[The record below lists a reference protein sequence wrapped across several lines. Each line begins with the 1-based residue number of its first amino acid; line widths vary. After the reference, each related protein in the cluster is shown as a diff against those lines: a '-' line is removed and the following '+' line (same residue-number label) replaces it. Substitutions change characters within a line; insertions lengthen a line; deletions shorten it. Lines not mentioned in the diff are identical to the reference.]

1 MLESV
6 VSTLLNKVLGA
17 YVSNLNYNQL
27 QIGIWSGEVVLRNLR
42 LKREALDKLNLPVD
56 VLHGYLGELTL
67 TIPWSNLK
75 GKPVMININDVYV
88 LAVPRNESTM
98 TADEIKARQQEAK
111 MRKLADAEMIHQ
123 PVEHT
128 NTAEDAK
135 NETFANQLMQKILNN
150 LQFSI
155 TNIHIRYEDEVSAP
169 GHRFAAGITLNEL
182 SAISTDENW
191 IPQTIGDA
199 VNTIHKLATLESLSV
214 YWNTDTYS
222 LAHLKDDESFTRFR
236 SLIATKTHVPPEH
249 QYILKPVCG
258 TGRVKLNKKFGGETP
273 KVDST
278 LLFDELSFVI
288 DDEQYRD
295 AILMIDL
302 FHSYL
307 KKQKYQK
314 LHPPSTVT
322 PRTDP
327 RAYFQFAANAVLSEI
342 HERNQRW
349 TWAHIKQRRVDRLDY
364 IDCYVA
370 DKLGQPTPDQK
381 LKLEELEQKLSY
393 EDIRLYRGRSK
404 AHLRR
409 EKERL
414 AAEEERKRK
423 AAAVQA
429 ANTKSWIG
437 SWWSGPSTANQQEE
451 GEDLVITEEQKQ
463 EFYDAIE
470 YDEDM
475 AAVVESIEFP
485 KDTMLLCLRTT
496 LNKGSFTLKREP
508 HAKNPVE
515 LVSLVFDTVML
526 GAIQYVDSFKVT
538 AALGDLILYD
548 GATKNSQYP
557 KLIGV
562 KQKEP
567 KDRRKSQLDKH
578 LIKFENMK
586 NPFFSLAIEHKP
598 LDGRA
603 DNAMALVM
611 RNIDIVYNPLTISAV
626 LDFFRPPETSADS
639 VYALIEVAGD
649 TLEDIKNQTRA
660 SLAFA
665 LERHTTLDL
674 RVDMDAPVIIIPENC
689 SLKNCRGIV
698 VDAGH
703 INIESNLAPP
713 DAFNEMKAKKS
724 AEYTT
729 EDYVQLRSFM
739 YDKFTIQLTQT
750 KILVGDSVD
759 TCLAQ
764 VREPTK
770 EYEHL
775 HLVDRID
782 MTFLL
787 EMCIVAKSND
797 LTRFKM
803 SGHLP
808 LLSVNFSDT
817 KYRILMQ
824 LPRLIEA
831 SGLLGNDMPDISET
845 DEEIDQQAALDSQ
858 RRMSFMNTRLWEQ
871 SGDDLYV
878 SDSDSDS
885 ELSRK
890 DGDELWSVAETADTE
905 ATQPKQKS
913 SKEAHVNQKI
923 FELDFK
929 VDKVSAN
936 VLMARRQREHGSAF
950 EDLLCEVALEHLS
963 VDYCMRPFDMSIGLS
978 LESLNVVDR
987 MAHGDEFKYLV
998 TSEHLIAQ
1006 STDTTKSKSDS
1017 NELVHVEYIR
1027 VDKDSP
1033 EYRDKYKGIEQTA
1046 NITLSTLNFIV
1057 TRSSVLTLYSFVL
1070 DTFVEEESPTR
1081 NSLDAF
1087 VISNSG
1093 TQDRRASKQQD
1104 KRFSVSKD
1112 GEQRRRSS
1120 VLSKE
1125 TPPAQPSNIYVNI
1138 LLDSVN
1144 FILNDEGV
1152 RLATGRLSH
1161 GDMSVLMIQN
1171 TIKLSAKFDNF
1182 TLTDDL
1188 NHVKDGS
1195 SNNQQTD
1202 LLTIKG
1208 EELIDLRFESFI
1220 ENGPQ
1225 TYPGYDQLL
1234 YLRMG
1239 SAQFT
1244 FIEQP
1249 ITRFMSYFS
1258 KFAEMKLMF
1267 DRARQAAYE
1276 SAQHLQ
1282 QAVTKMHFDVVIKTP
1297 VVFFPEMHNHPL
1309 DVVVANLGEIW
1320 ASNTFVDEEDGC
1332 INAIRAGLRA
1342 INVNS
1347 TFHAVHPSTK
1357 KIQVQ
1362 TLPIV
1367 ENTNLTLDIKSPQET
1382 NTLRP
1387 DMDITGKLSDL
1398 SMRLTEVQYIFLMD
1412 AINMVSRIFSGSEE
1426 PDSLSPLNR
1435 TSEQI
1440 ADDQL
1445 QATTD
1450 ANTNINS
1457 RSNSNVD
1464 EQKETPRICMDLEAP
1479 TIALELFT
1487 NKDAENWTQAPDSL
1501 LKVEMNGSKVM
1512 LEMLKT
1518 GCIKADIKVKSL
1530 VVNDSRPNIKSKY
1543 KEIMPAIKNGYQF
1556 EMLLDLTAADPAR
1569 RGVAIMTINDPKV
1582 IISLDH
1588 AFVLQNFVMLPFTPN
1603 HMASA
1608 QQSSSRPTPE
1618 NSSEAHENPVVEQG
1632 IELSYSLNVVRAE
1645 FVLLA
1650 NPDTIESEA
1659 VVLSAEQVMISRQAV
1674 TALVVRQMGMFLCR
1688 MDRRNVSTLK
1698 FIQTFDVSISMNID
1712 TMGPEGQPKTDLQ
1725 VDVDALVLRLSYRD
1739 AMLIT
1744 DIFNKAYALYEKS
1757 VGDQPPALP
1766 SPEHAQPTPS
1776 PSNILS
1782 VSELSKFIE
1791 SKESLRAS
1799 FQGMQVILIDE
1810 IHEMPM
1816 VDMTLKPFSVDVVNW
1831 SRSLSA
1837 TVELATYINYFN
1849 IKNSHWEPLVE
1860 PWEVQLAISRNNML
1874 RNDPLHVE
1882 FLSENTLNLNV
1893 THTFL
1898 ESAMATMHLWDK
1910 RSDNGY
1916 HGERGAVAPYR
1927 VVNHTGYK
1935 VHVWSTAPGDKKDT
1949 VIKSLEDGQE
1959 MEWWFEDWRKRRETT
1974 SSGNKNMLNVQLEG
1988 ALWESLRDIPV
1999 DTEGKQ
2005 MQSLQPMINNV
2016 EHHIM
2021 FDIKLVNNVKVV
2033 TIRST
2038 MVIENK
2044 TLLPVDFVLLD
2055 QRGNP
2060 CSRVIKIAPGEDY
2073 AIPIEAAYN
2082 DRFCIRPDA
2091 GFGYKWADKL
2101 LHWSDFVRPGLKLRT
2116 IQCLGE
2122 GQDMP
2127 PFMFQIHSRF
2137 DKASH
2142 LFGHYPVMAI
2152 RLSAPVE
2159 IENLLP
2165 FDFNFRIIDKTSKQD
2180 FGSFLRKGGV
2190 APLHVIENKHLLLLN
2205 IAILDSNYNPSD
2217 FAIISTRGTEDLNIE
2232 DTLQLKSKDNV
2243 LLTLKINT
2251 MDIPDSGGARKYSIY
2266 CPYIV
2271 INKTGCPIGFKPKL
2285 AWQSSMFSAAQNIA
2299 VCRPGT
2305 KPEPFMFSYPK
2316 IDNRNRCLIQISGS
2330 EWSIPISFEAV
2341 GTMYDVTVP
2350 SPSKTEEIH
2359 VGVSVQEGQGKYKIS
2374 KVITFTPRFILS
2386 NQMDEFIRYREPES
2400 RVDQDL
2406 EPNQRIPLYN
2416 LRRNA
2421 EKQLS
2426 IKLPGINNRWSAP
2439 FNIQDIGKMHV
2450 RLDSADGSTAMLMRV
2465 TTVLQDATIFIVL
2478 SKEDSKNWPFRIVND
2493 TDETMTFYQEE
2504 LSIMRDDF
2512 SDNRMHPQSARR
2524 YRLPPHQSVPY
2535 SWDMPANKD
2544 KKIILNI
2551 YGRERS
2557 INLQEIGSQLP
2568 FRYTTRQ
2575 GKPAIAS
2582 IDIKI
2587 SDMVQ
2592 YVYLKPFVQSESLF
2606 RPTSQA
2612 SNSSVTSLSSS
2623 TSTSTSSKET
2633 NVREG
2638 FEAVELNLI
2647 FNLVFKFEIKQIG
2660 LSFINR
2666 RLEEIAYITLRGLNI
2681 SFKDSNIYQSLR
2693 WSIKWIQI
2701 DNQLP
2706 GSAFP
2711 ILLYPTNVT
2720 REGNHEILPTLQLA
2734 IDRVKDDSHG
2744 VLYIKYFSVLLQKMS
2759 MEMDEAFVYSIIDF
2773 SHINVEGWNSVV
2785 DDGKLWEYT
2794 NEIPDVNLED
2804 GVAQLYFE
2812 MLSIQP
2818 IRVDLSFLRTDEL
2831 NIVDERPQG
2840 NSPLMFFINIL
2851 TMAIGNINAAP
2862 MKFNALAVENL
2873 RASGPDL
2880 SNRIFIHYSD
2890 QFIYQIHNVLGSAD
2904 FLGNP
2909 VGLFNNLSS
2918 GVAELFYEPWQGFI
2932 MSDRPQDLGLG
2943 IARGFSGFV
2952 RKSVFGVTDSFT
2964 KFTGSIG
2971 KGLSVATMDRQYQD
2985 KRRQNMARNKP
2996 RHALVGVAQGA
3007 NYFANSIA
3015 SGMTGLVTRPIEGAS
3030 KEGVS
3035 GFFTGFGKGL
3045 VGAVT
3050 KPVVGA
3056 FDLASNVTEGIRNSA
3071 TPTDVNDIERIRYP
3085 RYIGNDGILKPYS
3098 SKEAQGQHWL
3108 REVDNG
3114 KYFQDMYIYHCH
3126 VQSDERIAMLTSNRV
3141 MLLRTRRLVV
3151 EWQEPFTE
3159 IDTIKCE
3166 PTGIAIKLI
3175 SDRWEPFLV
3184 ITDKKTR
3191 EILFRKIE
3199 EAVVKYNVLRRPG
3212 H

>member
-98 TADEIKARQQEAK
+98 TADEIKARQHEAK

-128 NTAEDAK
+128 NAAEDAK

-222 LAHLKDDESFTRFR
+222 LSHLKDDESFTRFR

-349 TWAHIKQRRVDRLDY
+349 TWAHIKQRRQDRLDY

-370 DKLGQPTPDQK
+370 DKLGQPTPEQKQK
-381 LKLEELEQKLSY
+381 LGELEHKLSY

-423 AAAVQA
+423 AAAAQA
-429 ANTKSWIG
+429 ANSKGWLG
-437 SWWSGPSTANQQEE
+437 SWWSTPNTANQQEE
-451 GEDLVITEEQKQ
+451 DEDLVITEEQKQ

-508 HAKNPVE
+508 HANNPLE

-526 GAIQYVDSFKVT
+526 GAIQYVDSFKIT

-548 GATKNSQYP
+548 GATKNTQYK

-611 RNIDIVYNPLTISAV
+611 RNIDIVYNPITISAV
-626 LDFFRPPETSADS
+626 IEFFRPPETSADS
-639 VYALIEVAGD
+639 VNALIEVAGD

-703 INIESNLAPP
+703 INIESNLAPAG
-713 DAFNEMKAKKS
+713 AFNEMKSKKS

-770 EYEHL
+770 EYNHL

-831 SGLLGNDMPDISET
+831 SGILGNDKPDHLES
-845 DEEIDQQAALDSQ
+845 DEEDS
-858 RRMSFMNTRLWEQ
+858 
-871 SGDDLYV
+871 
-878 SDSDSDS
+878 
-885 ELSRK
+885 
-890 DGDELWSVAETADTE
+890 DELWSVAETAETE
-905 ATQPKQKS
+905 ATQLKQKT
-913 SKEAHVNQKI
+913 SKETHVNQKI

-936 VLMARRQREHGSAF
+936 VLMARRQREEGSTF
-950 EDLLCEVALEHLS
+950 EDLLCEVTLEHLS
-963 VDYCMRPFDMSIGLS
+963 VEYCMRPFDMSIGLS

-987 MAHGDEFKYLV
+987 MAHGNEFKYLV
-998 TSEHLIAQ
+998 TSDNMVVP
-1006 STDTTKSKSDS
+1006 SSDSKSKSEPT
-1017 NELVHVEYIR
+1017 ELVHVEYIR
-1027 VDKDSP
+1027 VDKESP
-1033 EYRDKYKGIEQTA
+1033 EYRNKYKGIEQTA
-1046 NITLSTLNFIV
+1046 NVTLSTLNFIV
-1057 TRSSVLTLYSFVL
+1057 TQSSVLTLYSFVL
-1070 DTFVEEESPTR
+1070 DTFVEDESPTR
-1081 NSLDAF
+1081 
-1087 VISNSG
+1087 
-1093 TQDRRASKQQD
+1093 TQDRRVSRQQD
-1104 KRFSVSKD
+1104 KRLSVSKD
-1112 GEQRRRSS
+1112 ADQRRRSS
-1120 VLSKE
+1120 AVPPKDS
-1125 TPPAQPSNIYVNI
+1125 TPPQPSNIYVHL

-1144 FILNDEGV
+1144 FILNDDGV

-1171 TIKLSAKFDNF
+1171 TVKLSAKFDNF

-1188 NHVKDGS
+1188 NDTSEGS
-1195 SNNQQTD
+1195 KNTHQTD
-1202 LLTIKG
+1202 LLTIQG

-1225 TYPGYDQLL
+1225 IYPGYDQLL

-1244 FIEQP
+1244 FLEQP

-1297 VVFFPEMHNHPL
+1297 VVFFPEMHNHPM
-1309 DVVVANLGEIW
+1309 DVVVAHLGEIW

-1342 INVNS
+1342 INVTS
-1347 TFHAVHPSTK
+1347 TFHAIHPSTK

-1362 TLPIV
+1362 ELPIV
-1367 ENTNLTLDIKSPQET
+1367 ENTNLTLDIKSPQQI

-1387 DMDITGKLSDL
+1387 DMDISGKLSDL

-1412 AINMVSRIFSGSEE
+1412 AVNMISRIFSGTEE
-1426 PDSLSPLNR
+1426 PDSSSKTHPNQSNLL
-1435 TSEQI
+1435 TQE
-1440 ADDQL
+1440 DQL

-1450 ANTNINS
+1450 ENTNINS
-1457 RSNSNVD
+1457 RTNVSSDVD
-1464 EQKETPRICMDLEAP
+1464 EENHEEPPRIRMDLDAQ

-1487 NKDAENWTQAPDSL
+1487 NKDVNNWTQPPDSL
-1501 LKVEMNGSKVM
+1501 LKVAMNGSRVQV
-1512 LEMLKT
+1512 EMLKT
-1518 GCIKADIKVKSL
+1518 GCIKTDLKVKSL
-1530 VVNDSRPNIKSKY
+1530 VVNDSRPNINSKY
-1543 KEIMPAIKNGYQF
+1543 KEIMPAIENGYQF
-1556 EMLLDLTAADPAR
+1556 EMLLDLSPADPVR

-1588 AFVLQNFVMLPFTPN
+1588 AFVLQNFAMLPFTQN
-1603 HMASA
+1603 HNPASSH
-1608 QQSSSRPTPE
+1608 QSSAKHTEEFLSGLAE
-1618 NSSEAHENPVVEQG
+1618 NLAAEPVVEQG

-1688 MDRRNVSTLK
+1688 MDKRNVSTLK

-1712 TMGPEGQPKTDLQ
+1712 TKGPEGQPKTDLQ

-1757 VGDQPPALP
+1757 VGSQPPALSGT
-1766 SPEHAQPTPS
+1766 SPAQTTVSTNNTPHAH
-1776 PSNILS
+1776 
-1782 VSELSKFIE
+1782 ELPRFME
-1791 SKESLRAS
+1791 AKESLRAS

-1816 VDMTLKPFSVDVVNW
+1816 VDMTLKPFSVDVANW

-1860 PWEVQLAISRNNML
+1860 PWNVQLAISRNNML
-1874 RNDPLHVE
+1874 PNDPLHVE
-1882 FLSENTLNLNV
+1882 LLSDNILNLNV

-1910 RSDNGY
+1910 RSYNGY

-1927 VVNHTGYK
+1927 IANHTGYK
-1935 VHVWSTAPGDKKDT
+1935 VHVWSTKVGDKKDT
-1949 VIKSLEDGQE
+1949 VIKSLENGQE

-1974 SSGNKNMLNVQLEG
+1974 SSGNKNLLNVQLEG
-1988 ALWESLRDIPV
+1988 ALWESLRDISV
-1999 DTEGKQ
+1999 DTEGEK
-2005 MQSLQPMINNV
+2005 MQPLQPMINDV

-2055 QRGNP
+2055 KSGNP
-2060 CSRVIKIAPGEDY
+2060 CSHIKKIAPGQDY

-2082 DRFCIRPDA
+2082 DRFCVRPDA
-2091 GFGYKWADKL
+2091 GFGYKWADKM
-2101 LHWSDFVRPGLKLRT
+2101 LHWTDFVRPGEKPST

-2122 GQDMP
+2122 GEDMP

-2137 DKASH
+2137 DKNNQ
-2142 LFGHYPVMAI
+2142 LFGHYPVMSI

-2165 FDFNFRIIDKTSKQD
+2165 FDFNFRIIDKTAKQD

-2190 APLHVIENKHLLLLN
+2190 APLHVIKNKHLLILN

-2285 AWQSSMFSAAQNIA
+2285 AWQSSMFSGAQNTA
-2299 VCRPGT
+2299 VCRPGV

-2465 TTVLQDATIFIVL
+2465 TTILQDATVFIVL
-2478 SKEDSKNWPFRIVND
+2478 SKEDSKNWPFRIVNE
-2493 TDETMTFYQEE
+2493 TDDTMTFYQEE

-2512 SDNRMHPQSARR
+2512 SDNRMHQQSARR

-2568 FRYTTRQ
+2568 FRYTTRE

-2606 RPTSQA
+2606 RPTSQG
-2612 SNSSVTSLSSS
+2612 SNSSVTSLSPS
-2623 TSTSTSSKET
+2623 TSTSTSFKDT

-2638 FEAVELNLI
+2638 FEAVEMNLILNLI
-2647 FNLVFKFEIKQIG
+2647 FKIEIKQIG

-2666 RLEEIAYITLRGLNI
+2666 RLDEIAYITLRGLNV
-2681 SFKDSNIYQSLR
+2681 SFKDSNVYQSLR

-2734 IDRVKDDSHG
+2734 VDRVKDDSHG

-2759 MEMDEAFVYSIIDF
+2759 VEMDEAFVYSILDF

-2818 IRVDLSFLRTDEL
+2818 IRFDLSFLRTDQL

-2840 NSPLMFFINIL
+2840 NSPLMFFVNIL

-2873 RASGPDL
+2873 RASGSDL

-3098 SKEAQGQHWL
+3098 TKEAQGQHWL

-3114 KYFQDMYIYHCH
+3114 KYFQDSYIYHCH
-3126 VQSDERIAMLTSNRV
+3126 VQSDERVAMLTSNRV
-3141 MLLRTRRLVV
+3141 MLLRTRRLMV

-3159 IDTIKCE
+3159 IDTIKCQS
-3166 PTGIAIKLI
+3166 TGIAIKLVN
-3175 SDRWEPFLV
+3175 DKWEPFLV
-3184 ITDKKTR
+3184 IPDKKTR
-3191 EILFRKIE
+3191 ELLFRKIE
-3199 EAVVKYNVLRRPG
+3199 EAVLKYNNVRRPG